1 MDKTEPIKN
10 RVLLVADASKES
22 NISLAEELAGLGW
35 QVAIATHQS
44 PIRPVSNRVHFFRI
58 HLPVFYPFSYVTF
71 FEFAT
76 IIFRFRPQIIHA
88 FHLSDYGVLAGLSRR
103 FLLCRRVLVSATGKD
118 VKEDAFTLR
127 GWSIK
132 HILVLVEEVS
142 CEDDSAK
149 SAALQLGTPANRI
162 TLMGVADSRATTF
175 GTIYRRLLANAPPK

>member
-1 MDKTEPIKN
+1 MTN
-10 RVLLVADASKES
+10 NTRVLLAVDASKES
-22 NISLAEELAGLGW
+22 NLILADELANLGW
-35 QVAIATHQS
+35 QVALASHQS
-44 PIRPVSNRVHFFRI
+44 PIRPVSSKIRFFRI

-103 FLLCRRVLVSATGKD
+103 FLLNKQVLVSATGKD

-132 HILVLVEEVS
+132 HILVLVEGVS
-142 CEDDSAK
+142 CEDEAAK
-149 SAALQLGTPANRI
+149 TAAEQLGTPTDRI
-162 TLMGVADSRATTF
+162 TIIGPGDSRAAEF
-175 GTIYRRLLANAPPK
+175 DSLYRRLLKI

>member
-1 MDKTEPIKN
+1 MIEMTN
-10 RVLLVADASKES
+10 NARVLLVADASKES
-22 NISLAEELAGLGW
+22 NLILAEEMSKLGW
-35 QVAIATHQS
+35 QVALASHQS
-44 PIRPVSNRVHFFRI
+44 PMRPVSGNIRFFRI

-103 FLLCRRVLVSATGKD
+103 FLLCKQVLVSATGKD

-132 HILVLVEEVS
+132 HILVLVEGVS
-142 CEDDSAK
+142 CEDESAK
-149 SAALQLGTPANRI
+149 KAAEQLGTPADKI
-162 TLMGVADSRATTF
+162 AIIESGDSRAAEF
-175 GTIYRRLLANAPPK
+175 DSIYRKLLNNALKV